1 MEQIVQSYLTKHFEI
16 GTSEVGNDG
25 IYSLADKREIRPPIY
40 GNVLLKELISIFSI
54 SEDDGK
60 NFVNNWA
67 VSIKSNIDLE
77 FYWSTVEDIFNNILP
92 IVQRVAAR
100 TIGLDLVSVKPFD
113 GPTGNL
119 LYFDVNYSGDVN
131 NNGRIQQYE
140 VAENNA
146 LERWENIF
154 RIYENQQIFGELDH
168 PTDL

>member
-40 GNVLLKELISIFSI
+40 GNVLLKELVSLFSI

-77 FYWSTVEDIFNNILP
+77 FYWSTVEDIFNSIFP
-92 IVQRVAAR
+92 IVQRMAAR
-100 TIGLDLVSVKPFD
+100 TIGLDLVSVKPMSES
-113 GPTGNL
+113 TGKL
-119 LYFDVNYSGDVN
+119 LYFDVNN
-131 NNGRIQQYE
+131 NNGIRDYE

-146 LERWENIF
+146 LERFENIF
-154 RIYENQQIFGELDH
+154 RIIENQQNFGELDH